1 MIIAVVILVWLL
13 VNTWLSLIFA
23 QFKGTFFS
31 GWNDLAWLFV
41 YAVTNPFLVVLI
53 GKIVYLV
60 IKRAK
65 KSKKKNTQKIYHSE
79 DFE

>member
-1 MIIAVVILVWLL
+1 MIIAVVILAWLL

-23 QFKGTFFS
+23 QFKRTFFS

-41 YAVTNPFLVVLI
+41 YAVINPFLAVLI

-60 IKRAK
+60 IKRIK
-65 KSKKKNTQKIYHSE
+65 KSKKKNTQKIDHSE